1 MNDARQTLFRL
12 ALTYLY
18 YGASICG
25 MLPVRFQG
33 ARFEWCE
40 FRLLWSISA
49 GLCSIAA
56 IGYTSYRIVTLLSYP
71 MMDIVRHLLYCEFL
85 IRFGVI
91 LMGYLS
97 TWFYHRHLI
106 VFGNVVLEVLNEL
119 KAFNIPTWIDRK
131 LAAYGLFKLVFVD
144 ILMCVLF
151 AVNFHFN
158 VENDPVPWFE
168 RAMNVY
174 VVFLAAQVSN
184 ACLFSLYMAAHLY
197 RSINW
202 QVRVTIGELCALDY
216 VKNES
221 LKQNVFK
228 AAVANLSVLS
238 RQHFR
243 VTEFVQGI
251 CYVYG
256 VPLALINLNQFLL
269 IISRVEFH
277 I

>member
-1 MNDARQTLFRL
+1 
-12 ALTYLY
+12 
-18 YGASICG
+18 
-25 MLPVRFQG
+25 
-33 ARFEWCE
+33 
-40 FRLLWSISA
+40 
-49 GLCSIAA
+49 
-56 IGYTSYRIVTLLSYP
+56 
-71 MMDIVRHLLYCEFL
+71 
-85 IRFGVI
+85 
-91 LMGYLS
+91 
-97 TWFYHRHLI
+97 
-106 VFGNVVLEVLNEL
+106 
-119 KAFNIPTWIDRK
+119 
-131 LAAYGLFKLVFVD
+131 
-144 ILMCVLF
+144 
-151 AVNFHFN
+151 
-158 VENDPVPWFE
+158 
-168 RAMNVY
+168 MNVY
-174 VVFLAAQVSN
+174 VVFLVAQVSN

-251 CYVYG
+251 CYVFG

-277 I
+277 IKSEGHHISQNFVLQIYFVYVSAVLELRNEFKISVHRYINSVLYLLFEIIHFVYLISAAELAKKRAAKTMIRLNEFFAIDVDHAVAEKIKCFSSELSINKLDVSLYGLYSMDFTFLFSMTTAIALKLIVLVQIQLKE